1 MMAAYTGARTTGF
14 ASPATGAVEG
24 PIDLAAVLSLTA
36 PGRYPV
42 RVAGASFV
50 SRGVLDGDILIADT
64 AALPRSGRL
73 VIASAGGQILLAE
86 LRRQDTG
93 WVLVSGDATRQA
105 LRVDPSQ
112 DVDIWGHVVGLVR
125 TEV

>member
-1 MMAAYTGARTTGF
+1 M
-14 ASPATGAVEG
+14 
-24 PIDLAAVLSLTA
+24 
-36 PGRYPV
+36 
-42 RVAGASFV
+42 
-50 SRGVLDGDILIADT
+50 DGDILIADT

-125 TEV
+125 TED